1 MPISFLGKGLEC
13 PLLEDEG
20 RDVGVLCGVDALEE
34 EDGVD
39 DVRLPPL
46 RVVVVVVVLVS
57 ERVMGGGTGAP
68 TMMGV
73 PTGDPNDARA
83 GDGNAPPIDDDGS
96 VGGAG
101 PSAMAPPRWE
111 PLALLP

>member
-1 MPISFLGKGLEC
+1 M
-13 PLLEDEG
+13 
-20 RDVGVLCGVDALEE
+20 GVLCGVDALEE
-34 EDGVD
+34 EEGVD

-46 RVVVVVVVLVS
+46 RVVVVVVVVLVS
-57 ERVMGGGTGAP
+57 ERVVGGGTGAPP

-83 GDGNAPPIDDDGS
+83 GDGNAPPMDDDGS

-101 PSAMAPPRWE
+101 PSAMAPPPGWE